1 MQVILNKN
9 ICNMRETTHFRT
21 IVISDL
27 HLGSGGSKAE
37 EVTAF
42 LKSYSCKKLI
52 LNGDIIDAWQLKK
65 YGVWKRKHTLFFK
78 RVLKMIDEHNTKVIY
93 VRGNHDDFL
102 DQILP
107 LRLGKN
113 FQIKKDYILNS
124 GAQRYYVTHGDVFD
138 SITTHFKWL
147 AYLGDMSYTGL
158 LALNKLYNHYR
169 AWRGLPY
176 FSLSQR
182 IKQSIKMAVNYISD
196 FEEKLT
202 ELARSRGCDGIICGH
217 IHQPAMREIDGVMYM
232 NSGDWVETL
241 SALVEDFEGNWSLLY
256 YNEHV
261 KNEKLNNEKKR
272 STVIESFPSP
282 EKQVAFT
289 GVFLGQ
295 NQRII

>member
-1 MQVILNKN
+1 MG
-9 ICNMRETTHFRT
+9 ETTHFRT
-21 IVISDL
+21 IIISDL
-27 HLGSGGSKAE
+27 HLGAGGSKAE

-42 LKSYSCKKLI
+42 LKNYSCKKLI

-65 YGVWKRKHTLFFK
+65 YGVWKRKHTMFFK
-78 RVLKMIDEHNTKVIY
+78 RVLKMIEEHKTKVIY
-93 VRGNHDDFL
+93 IRGNHDDFL
-102 DQILP
+102 DQIIP
-107 LRLGKN
+107 LRLGKH
-113 FQIKKDYILNS
+113 FQIRKDYILNS
-124 GAQRYYVTHGDVFD
+124 GSQRYYVTHGDVFD

-147 AYLGDMSYTGL
+147 AYLGDIGYTFL
-158 LALNKLYNHYR
+158 LWVNKFYNHYR

-182 IKQSIKMAVNYISD
+182 IKQSMKMAVNYISD

-217 IHQPAMREIDGVMYM
+217 IHQPAMREIDGIMYM

-241 SALVEDFEGNWSLLY
+241 SALVEDFDGNWNLLY
-256 YNEHV
+256 YNEHLEGQNV
-261 KNEKLNNEKKR
+261 KVEKR
-272 STVIESFPSP
+272 QGVIENFPAG

-295 NQRII
+295 NQRIV

>member
-1 MQVILNKN
+1 
-9 ICNMRETTHFRT
+9 MRETTHFRT
-21 IVISDL
+21 IIISDL

-37 EVTAF
+37 EATAF
-42 LKSYSCKKLI
+42 LKHYSCKKLI

-78 RVLKMIDEHNTKVIY
+78 RVLKMIEESQTKVIY
-93 VRGNHDDFL
+93 IRGNHDDFL
-102 DQILP
+102 DQIVP

-113 FQIKKDYILNS
+113 FQIRKDYVLNS
-124 GAQRYYVTHGDVFD
+124 GNQRFYVTHGDVFD

-147 AYLGDMSYTGL
+147 AYLGDMGYTFL
-158 LALNKLYNHYR
+158 LWINKFYNNYR

-182 IKQSIKMAVNYISD
+182 IKQSMKMAVNYISD

-217 IHQPAMREIDGVMYM
+217 IHQPAIREVDGIMYM

-241 SALVEDFEGNWSLLY
+241 SALVEDFDGNWNLLY
-256 YNEHV
+256 YNSHLE
-261 KNEKLNNEKKR
+261 EKKSR
-272 STVIESFPSP
+272 LQSENPVSGFSRI
-282 EKQVAFT
+282 EKQVAFSP
-289 GVFLGQ
+289 VFPEQ
-295 NQRII
+295 NRGII